1 MGNIWSGIIP
11 INYKL
16 LYIKRTSRGRSSLR
30 LVDATREIIRYL
42 ARARV
47 LISVFRGVSTSGA
60 SKRKIWTFGTVLN
73 RPFTFYT
80 INSLC
85 LGMTKETNRKKNQ
98 PISWNT
104 LRICKCQRRRCLPW
118 GSSGRDWA
126 GDRYCHPYSI
136 RRIPRFLSH
145 RIDPIHQVGG

>member
-85 LGMTKETNRKKNQ
+85 LGITKEIHRKK
-98 PISWNT
+98 PTGWTT
-104 LRICKCQRRRCLPW
+104 LRICKQIDNSATITKRKGLARVNERDVKMPKLVLGD
-118 GSSGRDWA
+118 GSS
-126 GDRYCHPYSI
+126 
-136 RRIPRFLSH
+136 
-145 RIDPIHQVGG
+145 